1 MIEKVLTQERGGLVF
16 KYYAR
21 LEASSGWSYVLQARG
36 HDWTLTKD
44 GKELLD
50 IGVRYYEH
58 DGGTVN
64 VRLPDGSHL
73 YVPQQSTASVSGDV
87 PALVSPRG
95 VKKSDLDIVAWRL
108 GDTPYIIDGQRL

>member
-1 MIEKVLTQERGGLVF
+1 MF
-16 KYYAR
+16 KYYTR

-44 GKELLD
+44 GIEVLD
-50 IGVRYYEH
+50 IGVHYYEH

-73 YVPQQSTASVSGDV
+73 YVPQQSTSSVSGDV
-87 PALVSPRG
+87 PVLVSPRG
-95 VKKSDLDIVAWRL
+95 IKKMISTSLPGASAIRLTLSTGGGCEDLA
-108 GDTPYIIDGQRL
+108 G